1 MNTVQLVGNLTK
13 NVDYGE
19 TTTGVPYA
27 QFTLAVQRRFSN
39 ANGERQTDFI
49 DCLAWRNTAELCN
62 KYLSKGSKIGVI
74 GSIQVDTYTDRDGK
88 TRKSFKVVISELEFL
103 SSNTNNSSSKGARR
117 QQNHQEALE
126 EYDDGDTLPF

>member
-19 TTTGVPYA
+19 TTTGVAYA
-27 QFTLAVQRRFSN
+27 QFSLAVQRRFTN

-49 DCLAWRNTAELCN
+49 DCIAWRTTADLCN
-62 KYLSKGSKIGVI
+62 KYLSKGSRIGVV
-74 GSIQVDTYTDRDGK
+74 GSIQVDTYTDREGK
-88 TRKSFKVVISELEFL
+88 TRKSFKVVVNEIEFL
-103 SSNTNNSSSKGARR
+103 SANTSNTSNKGARR
-117 QQNHQEALE
+117 QQNRQETLE